1 MKEYKLKIN
10 GNDYNVTI
18 TDIED
23 TIAEVEVNGIPF
35 KVEIDRPLKKQAP
48 VVQKP
53 VMSAGQNSAPKPTAS
68 VKPPVASGSESA
80 ITSPLPGVI
89 LEVVVKEGDT
99 VKKEQKLMVLEAM
112 KMENVIE
119 ASADGKIVSIKA
131 NKGDSVLEGATL
143 IIIG

>member
-35 KVEIDRPLKKQAP
+35 KVEIDRPLKKQAT
-48 VVQKP
+48 VVQRP
-53 VMSAGQNSAPKPTAS
+53 AVPAGQNSAPKPTAS
-68 VKPPVASGSESA
+68 VKPPVSSGAETS

-89 LEVVVKEGDT
+89 LEVVVKEGDA
-99 VKKEQKLMVLEAM
+99 VKKGQKLMVLEAM

-119 ASADGKIVSIKA
+119 ASADGKIISIKA

>member
-35 KVEIDRPLKKQAP
+35 KVEIDKPLKKQAP
-48 VVQKP
+48 SVQRP
-53 VMSAGQNSAPKPTAS
+53 AMSQNSAPKPTVS
-68 VKPPVASGSESA
+68 VKPPVASGAESA
-80 ITSPLPGVI
+80 VTSPLPGVI
-89 LEVVVKEGDT
+89 LEVVVKEGDV
-99 VKKEQKLMVLEAM
+99 VKRGQKLMVLEAM

-119 ASADGKIVSIKA
+119 ASADGKIISIKV

>member
-18 TDIED
+18 VDIED

-35 KVEIDRPLKKQAP
+35 KVEIDKPLKKQAP
-48 VVQKP
+48 VVQRP
-53 VMSAGQNSAPKPTAS
+53 VASSVQNTVSRPTAS
-68 VKPPVASGSESA
+68 VKPPVTSGVETS

-89 LEVVVKEGDT
+89 LEVSVKEGDI
-99 VKKEQKLMVLEAM
+99 VKKGQKLMVLEAM

-119 ASADGKIVSIKA
+119 ASTDGKIISTKV

>member
-48 VVQKP
+48 VVQRP
-53 VMSAGQNSAPKPTAS
+53 AATVGQNSAPKPTAS
-68 VKPPVASGSESA
+68 AMLPVPASN
-80 ITSPLPGVI
+80 L
-89 LEVVVKEGDT
+89 
-99 VKKEQKLMVLEAM
+99 
-112 KMENVIE
+112 
-119 ASADGKIVSIKA
+119 
-131 NKGDSVLEGATL
+131 
-143 IIIG
+143 